1 MMIDANMVR
10 EAGVK
15 TFEYAAPLI
24 LVGTTVAVWHI
35 FGWLAAGLLIAGYM
49 VAASL
54 AWRAAWIAYHR
65 RTEK

>member
-1 MMIDANMVR
+1 MIDANMIR

-24 LVGTTVAVWHI
+24 LVGTTVAVWHVY
-35 FGWLAAGLLIAGYM
+35 GWPIAGIVTAGYL

-54 AWRAAWIAYHR
+54 AWRAAWVNYR
-65 RTEK
+65 KRDRP